1 MQNYT
6 NPYIQKLNEA
16 MAKVTG
22 NYTYDPDTDPIASAY
37 KKSYLREADRA
48 MQNTLGEYATMTGGL
63 PSTQAVAAAS
73 QSADNYKAQLA
84 LKMAELGQQAYDRDV
99 SKVGMLMS
107 AAQDADNRYYTA
119 LSSAMNRWAQLGS
132 ADEQVASVLGV
143 PVGTMT
149 SDAAYQQWQQ
159 AMAEK
164 EFNSNA
170 AYQQWQQAMNRWTQ
184 LGQADDQVASVL
196 GVPVG
201 TMTSD
206 AAYQQWQQ
214 AMSEKEFN
222 SNSAYQQWQQSLSE
236 REYVLSLLASGAM
249 PTSAQLS
256 AAGISPEQAQQLLYQ
271 PSYGGGG
278 GSGGSSSKNSGGKTV
293 DWDTRAELG
302 ERYKTGGDMAIAS
315 QLDYLEAAGYDTQ
328 ELMWWLMRHYQQG
341 GYTGLIGPQGSGSAA
356 TGAPQ
361 ITRPAGI
368 GPIMVTK

>member
-16 MAKVTG
+16 MAKVAG

-119 LSSAMNRWAQLGS
+119 LSSAMNRWTQLGQ
-132 ADEQVASVLGV
+132 ADDQVASVLGV

-149 SDAAYQQWQQ
+149 SDAAYRQWQQ

-184 LGQADDQVASVL
+184 LGTADEQVASVL

-214 AMSEKEFN
+214 VMSEKEFN

-278 GSGGSSSKNSGGKTV
+278 GSGDGSSKSSGKIPDLKTMN
-293 DWDTRAELG
+293 ELLQKF
-302 ERYKTGGDMAIAS
+302 ETGGMAAIAGDIGWYD
-315 QLDYLEAAGYDTQ
+315 LAHYDVEAIMDWMY
-328 ELMWWLMRHYQQG
+328 ENYSPQG
-341 GYTGLIGPQGSGSAA
+341 GYTGDKNGIAVTGGGNPA
-356 TGAPQ
+356 TGGKVSQ
-361 ITRPAGI
+361 
-368 GPIMVTK
+368 MLK